1 MKCPDCGKNNTMVVE
16 TRMND
21 EKTII
26 KRRRKCEDCESKFNT
41 LEKLD
46 SVELM
51 VRKRDKTKEPF
62 NKEKIVKG
70 MKLALKKRPFDGS
83 LVEDLANRV
92 EDGVLERGGRVVN
105 TKEIGEIVM
114 EVLKGVDK
122 VAYLRF
128 ASVCHDFDD
137 VDSFEKELE
146 TLKIKN

>member
-16 TRMND
+16 TRLND

-46 SVELM
+46 SVGLM

-62 NKEKIVKG
+62 DKEKIVRG
-70 MKLALKKRPFDGS
+70 MEMALKKRPFDSS
-83 LVEDLANRV
+83 LVEDLALRV
-92 EDGVLERGGRVVN
+92 EDGILKKGGRVIN
-105 TKEIGEIVM
+105 TKDIGDIVM
-114 EVLKGVDK
+114 SVLKNVDK

-128 ASVCHDFDD
+128 ASVYQDFED
-137 VDSFEKELE
+137 VDSFERELE
-146 TLKIKN
+146 TLK